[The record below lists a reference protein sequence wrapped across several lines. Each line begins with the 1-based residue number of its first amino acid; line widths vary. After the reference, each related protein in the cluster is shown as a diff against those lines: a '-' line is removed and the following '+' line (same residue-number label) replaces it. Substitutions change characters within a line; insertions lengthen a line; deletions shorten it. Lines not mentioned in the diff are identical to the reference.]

1 MGLDTLSNSL
11 KDAMKKLAGKTVIDR
26 AAVDELVRDLQ
37 RALLSA
43 DVNVKLVMQ
52 LSQSIKSRA
61 LDEDLPPGMNVR
73 EHVLRIV
80 YQELVKLVGKE
91 AEFSLRPQKIL
102 MAGLQ
107 GSGKTTTTGK
117 LCRYF
122 QRKGLKVGA
131 IGADNFRPGAYA
143 QLETLCKKINVPC
156 YGDPQ
161 EKDAVKITRD
171 GLAALKDVEVV
182 IVDTAGRH
190 ALEDD
195 LIEEI
200 TQIND
205 MLRPD
210 HRWLVIDAA
219 LGQAARDQAKRFHEA
234 IGIDGVIVTKMDGT
248 AKGGGAMSAVSETE
262 SGIVFIGNGET
273 IEDLERFDAN
283 GFISRLL
290 GMGDLKALVEK
301 AEEAIKP
308 EDVDV
313 NAMLRGKFTL
323 NDMYKQLEAVQK
335 MGPLKQVL
343 SMLPLG
349 GMNVPSEVLDGTAD
363 RMKKFRIIMD
373 SMTPQELDEPSLIN
387 TSRMTRVAKGSGAT
401 VDEVR
406 ELIKYYK
413 MMQKTLKGFRGNR
426 MAMNKMMKQ
435 MSKGGGDL
443 GGMGPMGPM

>member
-1 MGLDTLSNSL
+1 MVLDNLSNSL

-26 AAVDELVRDLQ
+26 AAVDELVKDLQ
-37 RALLSA
+37 RALLSS
-43 DVNVKLVMQ
+43 DVNVKLVME
-52 LSQSIKSRA
+52 LSKEIKSRA
-61 LDEDLPPGMNVR
+61 LDENLPKGINAR

-91 AEFSLRPQKIL
+91 AEFSLKPQKIL

-143 QLETLCKKINVPC
+143 QLETLCKKINVPS
-156 YGDPQ
+156 YGDPN
-161 EKDAVKITRD
+161 EKDAVKIVKD
-171 GLAALKDVEVV
+171 GLLALKDLDVI

-195 LIEEI
+195 LIDEI
-200 TQIND
+200 MQVND
-205 MLRPD
+205 FLKPD

-248 AKGGGAMSAVSETE
+248 AKGGGAMSAVAETG

-273 IEDLERFDAN
+273 IDDLDRFDAN

-301 AEEAIKP
+301 AEESINT

-343 SMLPLG
+343 SMLPMG
-349 GMNVPSEVLDGTAD
+349 GMKVPDGALDGTAD
-363 RMKKFRIIMD
+363 KMKKFRIIMD
-373 SMTPQELDEPSLIN
+373 SMTPQELDEPAIIN
-387 TSRMTRVAKGSGAT
+387 SSRMIRVAKGSGSS
-401 VDEVR
+401 VDDVR
-406 ELIKYYK
+406 DLIKYYK

-426 MAMNKMMKQ
+426 MAMGKMMKQ
-435 MSKGGGDL
+435 MQK
-443 GGMGPMGPM
+443 GGMGPT